1 MRGERARFGH
11 VLTAMVT
18 PFDATGRVDTSR
30 AVEIAQYLLANGTDA
45 LVINGTTGESP
56 TTTLEE
62 KVSLVRSI
70 AQAVGGNRV
79 VAGAGTNNTQEAVHL
94 AKHSHE
100 AGAGALLTVAPYYNK
115 PSQEGLYR
123 HFRAIADATPLPVL
137 LYNVPSRTITNIEP
151 VTVARLAR
159 DAANIV
165 GIKEASPS
173 LAQAGE
179 ILRTTP
185 DEFDLYSGD
194 DAITL
199 PQLSLGGAGVIS
211 VISHVVGKDLA
222 ALHQAWFAGDRAE
235 AERLFLRTL
244 PITAAL
250 FSAPS
255 PAPTKFALEYIG
267 QPVGGVR
274 LPLVELNPAKRSAV
288 AAGLKDYGLVS
299 STF

>member
-1 MRGERARFGH
+1 
-11 VLTAMVT
+11 MVT

-94 AKHSHE
+94 AKHSHD

-211 VISHVVGKDLA
+211 MISHVVGKDLA

-235 AERLFLRTL
+235 AARLFLRTL

-274 LPLVELNPAKRSAV
+274 LPLVELNPAERSAV
-288 AAGLKDYGLVS
+288 AAALKDYGLVS